1 MNLLQNLKKKFS
13 AVEMKKRELQA
24 VSSTAQRLAK
34 QSIFSVHREELV
46 KAGKLL
52 KEATIKLAKGKNI
65 LNVYPGLDNEGMWQS
80 ALEEFYEAKFFLNA
94 ARNQPL
100 FISKDI
106 HEEPLII
113 LGALSD
119 LTGEMAR
126 LAVRKATLGDKT
138 SVDRL
143 FKLAE
148 NLVAFLISLDST
160 GYLRTKTDQ
169 AKQHLR
175 RLEELRY
182 DISKK

>member
-46 KAGKLL
+46 